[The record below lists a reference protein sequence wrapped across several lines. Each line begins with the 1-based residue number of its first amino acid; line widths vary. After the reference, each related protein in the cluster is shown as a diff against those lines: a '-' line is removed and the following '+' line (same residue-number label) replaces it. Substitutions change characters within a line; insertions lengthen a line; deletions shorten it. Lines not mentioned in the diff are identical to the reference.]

1 MFYIIFYTYIFIL
14 YLENI
19 KLQGVIYIYIY
30 VCMYVYVYINVY
42 IIHYI
47 YEIQNYCLPYSDKI
61 GTMLAVD
68 QSQEIPRPGSASM

>member
-30 VCMYVYVYINVY
+30 VYINVY
-42 IIHYI
+42 ITHYI

-68 QSQEIPRPGSASM
+68 RSQEIPRPGSASM